1 MVIDPDDPA
10 ILMFTS
16 GTSGRPKGVLVSHFN
31 CCQSLMN
38 LEFVGA
44 ATYMTN
50 QEAMNRQ
57 LASGVPA
64 KTLLAVPLF
73 HISGLFSQFIVN
85 MHHGRSLRIMCT
97 SGMRP
102 RPCD

>member
-64 KTLLAVPLF
+64 KTLLAVPCSTSAVF
-73 HISGLFSQFIVN
+73 FPSSSSICTTGAACTS
-85 MHHGRSLRIMCT
+85 CT